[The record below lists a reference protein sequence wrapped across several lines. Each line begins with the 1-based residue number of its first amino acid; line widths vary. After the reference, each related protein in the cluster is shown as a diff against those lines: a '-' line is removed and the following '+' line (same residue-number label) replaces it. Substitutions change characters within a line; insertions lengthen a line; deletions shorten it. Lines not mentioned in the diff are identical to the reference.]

1 MSKIITVYARNVE
14 TKDGK
19 KFTAFDTT
27 DKHGNKVNVAF
38 AMNGD
43 PAPKAEDCPLVIELI
58 QASMDKRKH
67 FPTLRVWEYS
77 AIGKPERVNGSLD
90 DYFD

>member
-1 MSKIITVYARNVE
+1 MNKIITVYARNVQ

-19 KFTAFDTT
+19 KFTAFETT

-38 AMNGD
+38 ALNGQA
-43 PAPKAEDCPLVIELI
+43 APKAEDCPIIIELI
-58 QASMDKRKH
+58 QANVDKRKY

-77 AIGKPERVNGSLD
+77 VVGKPEKVNGSLD
-90 DYFD
+90 DLFD